1 MNGFIRRVRQ
11 PLLRLTTVVDA
22 KHEGVFDEFAKIVEQ
37 AVLEE
42 RVRREPRVV
51 SFRAVRGQR

>member
-1 MNGFIRRVRQ
+1 MNILKAVQ

-22 KHEGVFDEFAKIVEQ
+22 KHEAVFREFAAIVEQ

-42 RVRREPRVV
+42 RVKREPRVV
-51 SFRAVRGQR
+51 SFRALRGPR